1 MKRHFSKMKV
11 LMALILSLTLLVIT
25 ACNGTNGNKKAY
37 AKSGVTNVVFWDLFG
52 GADGTTMNAIVKK
65 FNQTH
70 PHIHIQEETQNWGQ
84 YYTKLIT
91 AVLGGVS
98 PDLGISHVD
107 HLAILKTQGV
117 IEPLGKEAKAAGI
130 DWSKFYNAPMK
141 DAVINGKHYAI
152 PLDIHTL
159 LLFYNKS
166 VLKKAGISPDQLKI
180 TSYDQF
186 VRILKKVKKNS
197 NDVPLSFPEGGWVPL
212 GLWSTFYKQMD
223 GGPYLNKNRTRE
235 LFTSPKN
242 MPKAVAAMQKL
253 YDLYNTS
260 NVIADNISNTGAL
273 FMSGKAAF
281 TIDGTWNV
289 DTFHKALGNKLGVAQ
304 MPVFF
309 DKPAAFADSHTF
321 ILPKNPKR
329 TPEQTKAAMTFVKWV
344 EVHAW
349 MWAKAGHI
357 PANKTVIDT
366 PQYQKMP
373 YRSNYAAQGKHAI
386 YFPMTKKVWMMSDN
400 QLLNAFQKILL
411 KEVPVKQGVQELGNI
426 LNRQLQY

>member
-1 MKRHFSKMKV
+1 MKRFSKIKV
-11 LMALILSLTLLVIT
+11 LLALVLCVSIVAMT
-25 ACNGTNGNKKAY
+25 ACSSTNNKKAM
-37 AKSGVTNVVFWDLFG
+37 AKSGVTNVVYWDLFG
-52 GADGTTMNAIVKK
+52 GADGTTMRAIVKK

-91 AVLGGVS
+91 AVLGGVA

-130 DWSKFYNAPMK
+130 NWSEFYKAPMK
-141 DAVINGKHYAI
+141 DAVINGKHYAV
-152 PLDIHTL
+152 PLDIHTY

-166 VLKKAGISPDQLKI
+166 ILKKVGISPSQMKI

-186 VRILKKVKKNS
+186 VRILEKIKKKT
-197 NDVPLSFPEGGWVPL
+197 NDVPLAFGEGGWGPL
-212 GLWSTFYKQMD
+212 ALWSTFYKQM
-223 GGPYLNKNRTRE
+223 GGGSYLNKSRTRE

-253 YDLYNTS
+253 YDLYNTT

-309 DKPAAFADSHTF
+309 KQPAAWADSHTF

-329 TPEQTKAAMTFVKWV
+329 TPAQTKAAMTFVKWV
-344 EVHAW
+344 EDHAW

-373 YRSNYAAQGKHAI
+373 YRSNYAGQAKHAI
-386 YFPMTKKVWMMSDN
+386 YFPMTKKVWMMSDT

-411 KEVPVKQGVQELGNI
+411 KEIPVKQGVQDLGNI